1 MNIRLSS
8 LDDISAI
15 IAIEQATNETPWT
28 KEQFISSME
37 VGNYSNVMEL
47 KNARNA
53 DSTVPLNNNQVK
65 QFLREQEEKNMQIGS
80 NVAFKL
86 AKQTQESIKIN
97 NNISGHFNRIL
108 N

>member
-8 LDDISAI
+8 PDDISAI

-47 KNARNA
+47 KR
-53 DSTVPLNNNQVK
+53 SVIGFSIFSLIVPEAHLLNIA
-65 QFLREQEEKNMQIGS
+65 LPSLPE
-80 NVAFKL
+80 
-86 AKQTQESIKIN
+86 
-97 NNISGHFNRIL
+97 
-108 N
+108 

>member
-47 KNARNA
+47 KR
-53 DSTVPLNNNQVK
+53 SVIGFSILH
-65 QFLREQEEKNMQIGS
+65 IGS
-80 NVAFKL
+80 RN
-86 AKQTQESIKIN
+86 
-97 NNISGHFNRIL
+97 
-108 N
+108 

>member
-37 VGNYSNVMEL
+37 VGNYSNVIEL
-47 KNARNA
+47 KG
-53 DSTVPLNNNQVK
+53 SVIGFSIFSLIVPEALLLNIALVHEHQ
-65 QFLREQEEKNMQIGS
+65 G
-80 NVAFKL
+80 
-86 AKQTQESIKIN
+86 
-97 NNISGHFNRIL
+97 
-108 N
+108 